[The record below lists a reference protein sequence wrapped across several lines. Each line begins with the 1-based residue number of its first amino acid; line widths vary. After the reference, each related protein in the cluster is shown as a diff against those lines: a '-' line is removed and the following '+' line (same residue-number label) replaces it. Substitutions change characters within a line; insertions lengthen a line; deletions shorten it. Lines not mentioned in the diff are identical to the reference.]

1 VTGEL
6 ARAPQSGRLDHR
18 DHLRFDALR
27 GLMAILVLFSH
38 ASQIF
43 LWRLAGSTG
52 SVAILAKQMGR
63 GAVIVFFLLSGY
75 LITQSVC
82 RNIAR
87 RGAFDAMEYVTTR
100 LARIYPPLIGALLLT
115 GLVWAVIHGAGL
127 AGAVSYGLPGDLYKV
142 RDSFSIS
149 PDDLLSALFM
159 QAGFVA
165 ADGSLW
171 TLYLEVHLYTA
182 ILAFAAWRM
191 PNWGAR
197 ILCLVAGAAGLYAM
211 RFAIPL
217 ACIWFIGAAFALWP
231 PGRKAGLALAAAG
244 ALATLAIA
252 VLRPELFGLLMDTGP
267 GEWAQ
272 VAPSVAIAALMF
284 AAPPRWYF
292 PPALARTGDF
302 SYSLYVIHWPLM
314 MLALSL
320 AQPWMQ
326 HSVARALAVAAGS
339 ILIVLPA
346 SFLFARVLERPKF
359 FARMLRGALSPPAA
373 QDSPAG
379 PADMPLQ
386 AGPAA

>member
-1 VTGEL
+1 
-6 ARAPQSGRLDHR
+6 
-18 DHLRFDALR
+18 
-27 GLMAILVLFSH
+27 MAILVVFSH

-52 SVAILAKQMGR
+52 AVAIFAKQTGR

-75 LITQSVC
+75 LITQSVR

-87 RGAFDAMEYVTTR
+87 RGRFDAMEYVTAR

-115 GLVWAVIHGAGL
+115 GLVWIVIHGAGL

-142 RDSFSIS
+142 RDSFSIA

-171 TLYLEVHLYTA
+171 TLYLEAHLYTA
-182 ILAFAAWRM
+182 ILVFAAWRM

-197 ILCLVAGAAGLYAM
+197 ILCLVAGVAGLYAM

-231 PGRKAGLALAAAG
+231 MGRKAGVAIAAAG
-244 ALATLAIA
+244 ALASLAIA
-252 VLRPELFGLLMDTGP
+252 VLRPDLFGLLMDTRL

-272 VAPSVAIAALMF
+272 VAPSLAIAALIF
-284 AAPPRWYF
+284 AAPPRWHC
-292 PPALARTGDF
+292 PRAWARTGDF

-346 SFLFARVLERPKF
+346 AFLFALVLERPKF
-359 FARMLRGALSPPAA
+359 FARLLRGALSQPAA
-373 QDSPAG
+373 QEGA
-379 PADMPLQ
+379 
-386 AGPAA
+386 AGPAAMPLQTDPVT